1 MTQTSKD
8 QFSIN
13 DLARFGDGVLAYVKA
28 ISVAD
33 AKNIIGEAEEIPDNI
48 KLFCLFSA
56 NGTPLAISDSQTSA
70 VANAFEHDLEPISL
84 H

>member
-1 MTQTSKD
+1 MPQTEKN

-13 DLARFGDGVLAYVKA
+13 DLALFGDGVLAYVKA

-33 AKNIIGEAEEIPDNI
+33 AKNIVGEDENIPADT

-56 NGTPLAISDSQTSA
+56 NGTPLAISDSQNSA
-70 VANAFEHDLEPISL
+70 VANAIEHDLEPIRL